1 MTQKATLLSAV
12 ETCTEYIDKVISL
25 TESLGSRLT
34 GDAEV
39 TNDDINY
46 RLKEVKS
53 LLIDLHIEVDNMP
66 RVR

>member
-1 MTQKATLLSAV
+1 MENKATLLGAV

-46 RLKEVKS
+46 RLKEIKS
-53 LLIDLHIEVDNMP
+53 LLVDLYGEVDDMP

>member
-39 TNDDINY
+39 TNEEI
-46 RLKEVKS
+46 KS
-53 LLIDLHIEVDNMP
+53 LLVDLYGEVDDMP